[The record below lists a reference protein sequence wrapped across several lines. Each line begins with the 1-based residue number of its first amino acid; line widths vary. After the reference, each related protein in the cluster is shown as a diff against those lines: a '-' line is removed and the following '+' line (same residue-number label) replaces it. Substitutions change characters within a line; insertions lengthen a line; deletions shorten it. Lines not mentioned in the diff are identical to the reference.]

1 MHSLQVTEATRSLI
15 LKTSTKILSRYLW
28 INKIIHVPVTTL
40 RPAHPLFSN
49 FCSSSSLLTS
59 LRPTIFCTV
68 CDSFCMTDWLLFSRC
83 MHCKSRGSVTNGGLI
98 HYPKYSLPPLPRS
111 DSGCH
116 HSQTFFFTRR
126 YHGHQ
131 LKLIALLGGITAP
144 LLASSRF
151 VAEVNTVKLL
161 PIGNYNVVATVY
173 HGHLIDHCWMQ
184 ACSPHQFE

>member
-1 MHSLQVTEATRSLI
+1 MSLLLPSGLPIQYT
-15 LKTSTKILSRYLW
+15 
-28 INKIIHVPVTTL
+28 
-40 RPAHPLFSN
+40 AHPLFSN

-131 LKLIALLGGITAP
+131 LKLIAFIRRHNSSTAGFKQVCGGSEHCQA
-144 LLASSRF
+144 
-151 VAEVNTVKLL
+151 
-161 PIGNYNVVATVY
+161 ATY
-173 HGHLIDHCWMQ
+173 RQL
-184 ACSPHQFE
+184 